1 MRKAYVENTCDY
13 IEQKVDKDIFY
24 YNSGAFDCIPA
35 EIVVVHWPI
44 ESQLREKIAKYMFET
59 FYPLYIICKTSKD
72 KVSSYE
78 VSYIIESTSNSI
90 TKYTICLEKNY
101 QETITCTID
110 LTNKT
115 NEILLLEFENWF
127 EDEGLHDIYQ
137 KLNKSR

>member
-1 MRKAYVENTCDY
+1 MRKAYVENTCEY

-24 YNSGAFDCIPA
+24 YNSSAFDCIPA

-72 KVSSYE
+72 TVTSYE
-78 VSYIIESTSNSI
+78 VSYIIESTSNLVD
-90 TKYTICLEKNY
+90 KYTICLEKDC
-101 QETITCTID
+101 QELMTCSMNLKD
-110 LTNKT
+110 KY

-127 EDEGLHDIYQ
+127 
-137 KLNKSR
+137 NSRITY

>member
-1 MRKAYVENTCDY
+1 MRKAYVENTCEY

-59 FYPLYIICKTSKD
+59 FYPLYIICKTSKNT
-72 KVSSYE
+72 VTYE
-78 VSYIIESTSNSI
+78 VSYIIESTSNLI
-90 TKYTICLEKNY
+90 DKYTICLEKNY
-101 QETITCTID
+101 QEEMTCTID
-110 LTNKT
+110 LANKT
-115 NEILLLEFENWF
+115 NETLLLEFENWF
-127 EDEGLHDIYQ
+127 EDEGLYDIYQ

>member
-24 YNSGAFDCIPA
+24 YNSGAFECIPA

-44 ESQLREKIAKYMFET
+44 EPQSRKKIAKYMFET

-72 KVSSYE
+72 TVTSYE

-90 TKYTICLEKNY
+90 TKYTMCLEKNY
-101 QETITCTID
+101 KATMTCTID
-110 LTNKT
+110 LSNKT

-127 EDEGLHDIYQ
+127 
-137 KLNKSR
+137 NSRITY

>member
-1 MRKAYVENTCDY
+1 
-13 IEQKVDKDIFY
+13 
-24 YNSGAFDCIPA
+24 
-35 EIVVVHWPI
+35 
-44 ESQLREKIAKYMFET
+44 MFET

-127 EDEGLHDIYQ
+127 NSKIA
-137 KLNKSR
+137 N

>member
-1 MRKAYVENTCDY
+1 MRKAYVENTCEY

-24 YNSGAFDCIPA
+24 YNSGVFGCIPA

-44 ESQLREKIAKYMFET
+44 EPQLRKKIAKYMFET

-115 NEILLLEFENWF
+115 NEILLLEFENWVNSK
-127 EDEGLHDIYQ
+127 IA
-137 KLNKSR
+137 N

>member
-1 MRKAYVENTCDY
+1 MRKAYVENTCEY

-72 KVSSYE
+72 TVTSYE
-78 VSYIIESTSNSI
+78 VSYIIESTSNLI
-90 TKYTICLEKNY
+90 DKYTICLEKNY
-101 QETITCTID
+101 QEAMTYTID

-115 NEILLLEFENWF
+115 NETLFQQFENWF
-127 EDEGLHDIYQ
+127 
-137 KLNKSR
+137 NSRITY